1 MNRYHLLVVC
11 GIAPLLLTPIW
22 IFVIAPEFEKLP
34 SNYHYYEEQ
43 IGLNSI
49 VSQYGDKLPTPF
61 KHFNTYEIK
70 VVGINNNILKIESN
84 LQATNVDNG
93 FKFLD
98 ETRNFFITRDTR
110 AHETVEK
117 GYFLFPPNTQQHD
130 YFLTFPLA
138 FTHATFTF
146 EGKDIVQGLE
156 VYKFS
161 CISQPYDI
169 TNAIPQFKGYK
180 VMSYYQCVI
189 WIEPVTGK
197 HVDFLLEWESFYEEN
212 NEITFLAEKGHKRT
226 SPEYV
231 TKLVSNVKEE
241 KMIFQ
246 IYNMFIP
253 IILLVGGSLILIT
266 SRFFIIRKTTE
277 LEIVKSKLSNEV
289 DELEEIVKQR
299 TTELIKAEKLSTIG
313 QLSSRISHDIRNPLA
328 VLLASL
334 DIIKQL
340 NTNKD
345 PRMQRSLDLA
355 AGAIERIRHQV
366 NDVLDFIRITPLHLE
381 NVSLTKLIT
390 SVLETLK
397 IPSNVEVILPT
408 HDFEIECDKQKLEI
422 VFVNILYNA
431 FQSIE
436 EQNGSIHIR
445 LFNELNKSIKIEI
458 ENTGPPIQKEDIS
471 KIFEPLFT
479 TKSKGTGLGLPS
491 CKNIVEQHKGTITVN
506 PDPVIFTITL
516 PIKQDNSTG
525 DPIHV

>member
-1 MNRYHLLVVC
+1 MNKYYFLVVC
-11 GIAPLLLTPIW
+11 GIVPLLLTPIW
-22 IFVIAPEFEKLP
+22 IFVITSEFEKLP
-34 SNYHYYEEQ
+34 SDYHYYEEQ

-49 VSQYGDKLPTPF
+49 VQQYGDELPPPF
-61 KHFNTYEIK
+61 KHFDIHEIT
-70 VVGINNNILKIESN
+70 VVGINNNILKIVSN

-98 ETRNFFITRDTR
+98 ETRNFFVTRDTR
-110 AHETVEK
+110 AHETIEK
-117 GYFLFPPNTQQHD
+117 GYFFFPPNTQQHD

-161 CISQPYDI
+161 CVSQPYDI

-180 VMSYYQCVI
+180 VMSYYKCVI

-197 HVDFLLEWESFYEEN
+197 HVDFLLEWDSFYEEN

-226 SPEYV
+226 SPDYV
-231 TKLVSNVKEE
+231 TKLVSSVKEE

-246 IYNMFIP
+246 TYNLFIP
-253 IILLVGGSLILIT
+253 IILLVGGSLILII
-266 SRFFIIRKTTE
+266 SRFFIIKKTAE
-277 LEIVKSKLSNEV
+277 LEIIKSNLSHNV
-289 DELEEIVKQR
+289 DELEEIVNQR
-299 TTELIKAEKLSTIG
+299 TIELVASERLSTIG
-313 QLSSRISHDIRNPLA
+313 QLSSRISHDLRNPLS

-345 PRMQRSLDLA
+345 IRMQRSLDLA
-355 AGAIERIRHQV
+355 TDAVERIRHQV
-366 NDVLDFIRITPLHLE
+366 NDVLDFVRLTPLRLE
-381 NVSLTKLIT
+381 NTSLTKLIM
-390 SVLETLK
+390 SVLETLEK
-397 IPSNVEVILPT
+397 PSNVEIILPT

-422 VFVNILYNA
+422 VFINILYNA

-436 EQNGSIHIR
+436 EQNGSIYIR
-445 LFNELNKSIKIEI
+445 LFNELNNLIKIEI
-458 ENTGPPIQKEDIS
+458 ENTGPPIPKEEVS

-479 TKSKGTGLGLPS
+479 TKSKGTGFGLPS

-516 PIKQDNSTG
+516 PIKQDNLIG
-525 DPIHV
+525 EPNHV